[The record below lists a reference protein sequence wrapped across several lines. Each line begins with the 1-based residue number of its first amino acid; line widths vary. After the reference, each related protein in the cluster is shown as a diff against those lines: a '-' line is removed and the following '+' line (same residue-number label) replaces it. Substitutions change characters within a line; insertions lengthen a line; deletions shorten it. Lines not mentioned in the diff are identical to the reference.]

1 MRRRKVS
8 VCAGARVR
16 LECLRLSTSPKS
28 ADGEM
33 CCGTPASRKHVRG
46 GWLQWLPPQPPPLP
60 PPKLVC
66 SRAWARSDTASP
78 SRRCAL
84 RAASVSLASCS
95 SASSCRTV
103 MREGLEAG
111 LVGGDAPIICVCAAT
126 GVSSLGLGKDFFV
139 NVGKF
144 LSGKSRFRQANFR
157 QIISRS
163 FHR

>member
-1 MRRRKVS
+1 M
-8 VCAGARVR
+8 VR
-16 LECLRLSTSPKS
+16 
-28 ADGEM
+28 
-33 CCGTPASRKHVRG
+33 CGTPASRKSPKHHTRIASTHTVRG